1 MDVAIEESWKKVL
14 QPHFSQPYFGQ
25 LVAFLK
31 AEKTA
36 GKTIYPTGNDMFNA
50 FKFTPFDAVEVVILG
65 QDPYHGPGQAHGLS
79 FSVREG
85 VALPPSLVNIFKEIN
100 QEFEHTGMPRN
111 GNLEPWARQGVMLL
125 NAALTVEGSKANSH
139 AKAGWSPFTDQ
150 VIYEL
155 ATRKEHLVFM
165 LWGKFAQG
173 KSVLIPPGR
182 HLVLQSAHPSP
193 LSAHNGFFGNGHF
206 KKANEYL
213 AEHGKRPVD
222 WILP

>member
-14 QPHFSQPYFGQ
+14 APQFSQAYFQQ

-31 AEKTA
+31 TERAA
-36 GKTIYPTGNDMFNA
+36 GKTIYPAGGDMFNA
-50 FKFTPFDAVEVVILG
+50 FKLTPFNAVEVVILG

-79 FSVREG
+79 FSVRDG
-85 VALPPSLVNIFKEIN
+85 MAIPPSLVNIFKEIN
-100 QEFEHTGMPRN
+100 AEFGHEGRPQS
-111 GNLEPWARQGVMLL
+111 GNLEPWAKQGVLLL
-125 NAALTVEGSKANSH
+125 NAALTVEHSNANSH

-155 ATRKEHLVFM
+155 ATQKENLVFM
-165 LWGKFAQG
+165 LWGKFAQS
-173 KSVLIPPGR
+173 KSVLIPQGK
-182 HLVLQSAHPSP
+182 HLILKSAHPSP

-206 KKANEYL
+206 KQANDYL
-213 AEHGKRPVD
+213 VAHGKQPID